1 MSQDYNKIITTLNS
15 ITNDNTFLPDI
26 SNIIVIDT
34 SNSRIGINTEDPSY
48 SIHIE
53 GSLNTIKTPNLIVD
67 NTINGNIQ
75 GNVGINNTDPSFILD
90 IDGPCKIYKF
100 VSTVLTDSSTAVL
113 YNSEITSYN
122 DSNLLQKYTLMQNPN
137 TGETHLNGVHQFWF
151 DIFGTE
157 QIILESSTINIQAT
171 ADLNIINGDSTISTG
186 LTTTFVTGDN
196 RTVTVIKGIITDVS

>member
-1 MSQDYNKIITTLNS
+1 MSQDYNKIITTVNS
-15 ITNDNTFLPDI
+15 TTNDYTFLPDI
-26 SNIIVIDT
+26 SNLIVIDT

-122 DSNLLQKYTLMQNPN
+122 DSNLLQKYTLMQNPTN
-137 TGETHLNGVHQFWF
+137 GETYVNGISHLYLEISGNPIMALDSNG
-151 DIFGTE
+151 
-157 QIILESSTINIQAT
+157 INIQAT
-171 ADLNIINGDSTISTG
+171 ADINVKLGSTTSTG
-186 LTTTFVTGDN
+186 WTGNFTCTDGN
-196 RTVTVIKGIITDVS
+196 VITVNKGIITDIS